1 MKNPI
6 VLISVFRESLIGG
19 LAVHSSNLY
28 ERLLENGCR
37 AEKIDYAFL
46 FRRSSVLRRIWI
58 VFKIGIRLLELR
70 FRGAKIFHLHASNR
84 ALLFYIYG
92 PLLYL
97 TGGHVVLSLHS
108 GYGYARWI
116 NDNPIYGRLNKV
128 FFRLLSRLIFMNPE
142 ESTRIRAYYPFLS
155 GRIIT
160 VNPFI
165 GPPERELPVLGRHSD
180 HARMKMA
187 TIGVWEQRYN
197 VEEAV
202 AAAVRFNANTG
213 VPTTITVL
221 QSTIRNEPEYHE
233 RTLKEIEKARQSIE
247 VIILEDRKDILAIL
261 AAHDV
266 FIRPSYLDSYGLCV
280 AESLLVGTPAIAT
293 DVCRRCSAALL
304 YTRGDEETLDRH
316 IMTCWANRD
325 LPRKSGLEVTEDSFN
340 GYFQEYLKLDQRLSN
355 NT

>member
-37 AEKIDYAFL
+37 VEKIDYAFL
-46 FRRSSVLRRIWI
+46 FRRASVPRRIWI
-58 VFKIGIRLLELR
+58 ILKIGVKLFEMRLK
-70 FRGAKIFHLHASNR
+70 GTKIFHLHASNR

-92 PLLYL
+92 PMIYL

-116 NDNPIYGRLNKV
+116 KDNPVYHRLNKV
-128 FFRLLSRLIFMNPE
+128 FFRLMSRLIFMNPE
-142 ESTRIRAYYPFLS
+142 ESARIRAYYPFLRD
-155 GRIIT
+155 RIIT

-165 GPPERELPVLGRHSD
+165 GPPERQLPVPGRHAD
-180 HARMKMA
+180 YERMKIA
-187 TIGVWEQRYN
+187 TIGAWEQRYN

-202 AAAVRFNANTG
+202 AAAVRFNAATG

-221 QSTIRNEPEYHE
+221 QSTIRDEPDYHE
-233 RTLKEIEKARQSIE
+233 RTLREIEEARKRIE
-247 VIILEDRKDILAIL
+247 VVLLEDSNDILAIL

-293 DVCRRCSAALL
+293 DVCRRCSAAML
-304 YTRGDEETLDRH
+304 YTRGDEDTLDRH
-316 IMTCWANRD
+316 VMTCWENRD
-325 LPRKSGLEVTEDSFN
+325 LPRKSRLDITEDSFN
-340 GYFQEYLKLDQRLSN
+340 AYFLEYQKLE
-355 NT
+355 